1 MIRPRKTVEEM
12 PRYDPPLEGR
22 RDKLRLDFN
31 ENTQGPSPKA
41 LEVLRNA
48 TPEMLSTYP
57 EYADAYGFFARHWGV
72 DISNILATNGTDE
85 AIRIIFNTFINEGDV
100 VVLPAPSYA
109 LFELES
115 VLFGADIRRVYYN
128 DDLSFPVERMAEAAK
143 GAKLVVVVNP
153 NNPTGTSVPQ
163 DAIARIASEAELV
176 LVDEAYSEFNKTTAL
191 PLLEEMKNIILTRT
205 FSKAFGLAGLRL
217 GFAIS
222 SPEIISTLKKVA
234 SPYSVNTL
242 ALACAMATLKD
253 NDYIARYV
261 DEVIEARAELIE
273 GLKEMGF
280 DVFDSEANFVV
291 CRIGKD
297 AGAYAAALREQ
308 GILVR
313 DRSSYPLLEGCIRM
327 GVGTRD
333 QVRTLLDAL
342 KGIKGAI

>member
-115 VLFGADIRRVYYN
+115 VLFGADIR
-128 DDLSFPVERMAEAAK
+128 
-143 GAKLVVVVNP
+143 
-153 NNPTGTSVPQ
+153 
-163 DAIARIASEAELV
+163 
-176 LVDEAYSEFNKTTAL
+176 
-191 PLLEEMKNIILTRT
+191 
-205 FSKAFGLAGLRL
+205 
-217 GFAIS
+217 
-222 SPEIISTLKKVA
+222 
-234 SPYSVNTL
+234 
-242 ALACAMATLKD
+242 
-253 NDYIARYV
+253 
-261 DEVIEARAELIE
+261 
-273 GLKEMGF
+273 
-280 DVFDSEANFVV
+280 
-291 CRIGKD
+291 
-297 AGAYAAALREQ
+297 
-308 GILVR
+308 
-313 DRSSYPLLEGCIRM
+313 
-327 GVGTRD
+327 
-333 QVRTLLDAL
+333 
-342 KGIKGAI
+342 